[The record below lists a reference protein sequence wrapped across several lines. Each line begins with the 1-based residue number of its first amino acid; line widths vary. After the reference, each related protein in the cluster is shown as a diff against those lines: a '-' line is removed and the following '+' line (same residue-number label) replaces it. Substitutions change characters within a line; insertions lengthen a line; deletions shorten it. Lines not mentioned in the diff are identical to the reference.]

1 MEAYSTGH
9 TESLRL
15 NVPDS
20 FNWMMSLAGLGFK
33 IEEVHLKMLTAL
45 FVIIPAHY
53 LNTEICDLMQIFFR
67 CTLTGCETLK
77 KLYEMILYYI
87 LRSFD

>member
-33 IEEVHLKMLTAL
+33 IEEDHLNILKLFTVLLVIML
-45 FVIIPAHY
+45 AHY
-53 LNTEICDLMQIFFR
+53 LYVEICDSIQIK
-67 CTLTGCETLK
+67 LK
-77 KLYEMILYYI
+77 T
-87 LRSFD
+87 